1 MLIYKCAKLYSGEKR
16 HAEHTT
22 RARPACPFPWKARLE
37 LDLADGL
44 PEVLSLDLGD
54 LELERRGLARAV
66 PGGEGAGAP
75 GRTCGDGWRQCRE
88 LGFSG
93 AALGRDKYMRKGI
106 PHIRIPPSRRIPSE
120 AGTHHRGPR

>member
-16 HAEHTT
+16 PAEHTT
-22 RARPACPFPWKARLE
+22 RARPTCPFPRKARLE

-75 GRTCGDGWRQCRE
+75 GGTCGGGWRQRRE
-88 LGFSG
+88 LSFSG
-93 AALGRDKYMRKGI
+93 VALGRDKYMREGI
-106 PHIRIPPSRRIPSE
+106 AHICIPPSRRIPSE
-120 AGTHHRGPR
+120 TVTHHRGPR